1 MLRFQSWLRYWN
13 LWVSVGYLKAYF
25 QAVAGAGILPENE
38 EGLRVMLRA
47 FLLDRALCEL
57 AGALREGGEKPEIPL
72 SGILFLLHEQVP
84 EDIGAKASLA
94 KPTPAH

>member
-1 MLRFQSWLRYWN
+1 
-13 LWVSVGYLKAYF
+13 
-25 QAVAGAGILPENE
+25 
-38 EGLRVMLRA
+38 
-47 FLLDRALCEL
+47 
-57 AGALREGGEKPEIPL
+57 LREGGEKPEIPL